1 MSLIKSLQDRSG
13 NQCELCA
20 STSNLSIYNVPPN
33 GYGTVDDSVLICETC
48 KMQLENPASID
59 SNHWR
64 CLNESMWSEVD
75 AVKVISWRMLNRLRN
90 EGWTRDLLE
99 MMYLEDDVKKWA
111 EASGDGI
118 ADDDKIIHKDANGV
132 VLETGDTVVLIK
144 DLNVKGGGFTA
155 KRGTAVRKII
165 LVHDNAEQIEG
176 KVEGQ
181 QIVILTQYVKK
192 M

>member
-13 NQCELCA
+13 NQCEICTA
-20 STSNLSIYNVPPN
+20 TNNLSIYNVPPN

-48 KMQLENPASID
+48 KTQLENLASID

-90 EGWTRDLLE
+90 EGWSRDLLE

-132 VLETGDTVVLIK
+132 ILETGDTVALIK

-155 KRGTAVRKII
+155 KRGTAVRKIV

>member
-48 KMQLENPASID
+48 KTQLENPANID

-90 EGWTRDLLE
+90 EGWSRDLLE

-132 VLETGDTVVLIK
+132 ILETGDTVVLIK

-155 KRGTAVRKII
+155 KRGTAVRKIV

>member
-33 GYGTVDDSVLICETC
+33 GYGTVDDSVLICEIC
-48 KMQLENPASID
+48 KTQLENPASID

-90 EGWTRDLLE
+90 EGWSRDLLE

-132 VLETGDTVVLIK
+132 ILETGDTVVLIK

>member
-1 MSLIKSLQDRSG
+1 
-13 NQCELCA
+13 
-20 STSNLSIYNVPPN
+20 
-33 GYGTVDDSVLICETC
+33 
-48 KMQLENPASID
+48 
-59 SNHWR
+59 
-64 CLNESMWSEVD
+64 
-75 AVKVISWRMLNRLRN
+75 
-90 EGWTRDLLE
+90 

>member
-48 KMQLENPASID
+48 KTQLENPESVD

-90 EGWTRDLLE
+90 EGWSRDLLE

-132 VLETGDTVVLIK
+132 ILETGDTVVLIK

-155 KRGTAVRKII
+155 KRGTAVRKIV

>member
-1 MSLIKSLQDRSG
+1 
-13 NQCELCA
+13 
-20 STSNLSIYNVPPN
+20 
-33 GYGTVDDSVLICETC
+33 
-48 KMQLENPASID
+48 
-59 SNHWR
+59 
-64 CLNESMWSEVD
+64 MWSEVD

-90 EGWTRDLLE
+90 EGWSRDLLE

-132 VLETGDTVVLIK
+132 ILETGDTVVLIK

-155 KRGTAVRKII
+155 KRGTAVRKIV